1 MDGINSNSV
10 QSTLLTLQQLSTK
23 ALKASLD
30 AQEMATQVLDPVAG
44 GSQVNAAQA
53 SGKGMNL
60 DLYA

>member
-1 MDGINSNSV
+1 MDGVNSNSV
-10 QSTLLTLQQLSTK
+10 QSALLTMQQLSTK

-30 AQEMATQVLDPVAG
+30 AQEMAAQVLEPVAG
-44 GSQVNAAQA
+44 GPLVNAAQA